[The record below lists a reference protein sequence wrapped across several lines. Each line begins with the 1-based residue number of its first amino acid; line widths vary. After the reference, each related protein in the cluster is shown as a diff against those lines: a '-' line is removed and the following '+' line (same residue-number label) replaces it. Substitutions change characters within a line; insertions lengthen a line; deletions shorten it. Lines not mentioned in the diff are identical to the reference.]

1 MRCLIAAA
9 FLIPA
14 LLSQP
19 ANAAAEKSSG
29 QPAPIV
35 SQDEAVAE
43 APARPAVDIKL
54 RIRSRWADL
63 SVRIN
68 FG

>member
-1 MRCLIAAA
+1 MRRLYAAA
-9 FLIPA
+9 ILLPA
-14 LLSQP
+14 FFIQP
-19 ANAAAEKSSG
+19 AMAAAEKSS
-29 QPAPIV
+29 APPSPV
-35 SQDEAVAE
+35 TVEQEQETS
-43 APARPAVDIKL
+43 ARPAIDIKL

>member
-1 MRCLIAAA
+1 MKRLFAAA
-9 FLIPA
+9 LLLPA
-14 LLSQP
+14 FFVQP
-19 ANAAAEKSSG
+19 AMAAAEKSSTPSSPVTVE
-29 QPAPIV
+29 QEQEP
-35 SQDEAVAE
+35 S
-43 APARPAVDIKL
+43 ARPAIDIKL

>member
-9 FLIPA
+9 FLMPA

-19 ANAAAEKSSG
+19 AFAAAEKSSRESTPTI
-29 QPAPIV
+29 Q
-35 SQDEAVAE
+35 QEEAE
-43 APARPAVDIKL
+43 ARARPAVDIKL